1 MTNKFQ
7 VQIVMGQEQLHYML
21 TEEEYKSL
29 IKEKLAHELAKEI
42 LKTNRATFTYMK
54 NPTDYT
60 TIVKATVIL

>member
-21 TEEEYKSL
+21 TEEDYKSL

-60 TIVKATVIL
+60 TIVKGTITL

>member
-7 VQIVMGQEQLHYML
+7 VQIVMDQEQLHYML

-42 LKTNRATFTYMK
+42 LKTTRATFTYVK
-54 NPTDYT
+54 NPTEDGI
-60 TIVKATVIL
+60 IVKATVIL